1 LNVST
6 SEARLLLEA
15 AGALRDAEGSHPALN
30 EAAVRCFTTLFRA
43 DFVAALLWDAQ
54 SGRYVEPWCFGRDPS
69 VIDSYTRHQPI
80 DPFRD
85 HMRARAGR
93 ATSLAR
99 AIAPGQLQRSSYYTD
114 HLQHYDLEDGVEIVL
129 VDRQR
134 IVGDFR
140 IWRSRGA
147 GRMGEHEEVM
157 MELIAPSV
165 MKSLQAFD
173 AARRPSSETGALPAD
188 GIRLSPREQQI
199 LDLLA
204 AGETDKAIA
213 QKLGVSFWTVRTHV
227 GALLR
232 KLGVRN
238 RTEAVAARR

>member
-6 SEARLLLEA
+6 NEARLLLEA
-15 AGALRDAEGSHPALN
+15 AEALRDAEGSHPALN
-30 EAAVRCFTTLFRA
+30 EAAVDRLTTLFRA

-54 SGRYVEPWCFGRDPS
+54 SGRYVEPWCFGRDAS

-93 ATSLAR
+93 ATSLTR
-99 AIAPGQLQRSSYYTD
+99 AIAPRDLQRSSYYTD
-114 HLQHYDLEDGVEIVL
+114 HLRHYDLEDGVEIVL
-129 VDRQR
+129 VDQR
-134 IVGDFR
+134 RVVGDFR
-140 IWRSRGA
+140 IWRSRSA
-147 GRMGEHEEVM
+147 QPMGEHEELM

-165 MKSLQAFD
+165 LKSLQKFD
-173 AARRPSSETGALPAD
+173 AARQAAVQPATSSTGSVH
-188 GIRLSPREQQI
+188 LSPRERQI
-199 LDLLA
+199 LELMR
-204 AGETDKAIA
+204 AGRTDKEIA
-213 QKLGVSFWTVRTHV
+213 QQLGVSFWTVRTHI

-238 RTEAVAARR
+238 RTEAVAAHR